1 MKPLKILLFIIFI
14 IFTSAN
20 FIFAQ
25 DEDAENCKDH
35 PMFNRFPNFHIN
47 SCEFREFDAYEFPLE
62 NSTDDNIK
70 KQRVEGKY
78 YVYNYYLNEGATQPS
93 GLQIYRNYE
102 AALKKINA
110 TIVAK
115 VYEQGN
121 SYNFLCA
128 KIVKGNNETWV
139 RIDASDGAIN
149 EYTMTI
155 LEAASMEQVIQAND
169 MIAALN
175 TNGFIALDILF
186 DTGKSNIKAESQAI
200 IDEIFKMLNENKAIK
215 VSIEGHTD
223 NVGDAAANKKLSEAR
238 ARAVM
243 DALIAKGINKE
254 RLSSVGWGQ
263 ERPVADNRTE
273 EGRAKN
279 RRVEIVKK

>member
-1 MKPLKILLFIIFI
+1 
-14 IFTSAN
+14 
-20 FIFAQ
+20 
-25 DEDAENCKDH
+25 
-35 PMFNRFPNFHIN
+35 
-47 SCEFREFDAYEFPLE
+47 
-62 NSTDDNIK
+62 
-70 KQRVEGKY
+70 
-78 YVYNYYLNEGATQPS
+78 
-93 GLQIYRNYE
+93 
-102 AALKKINA
+102 
-110 TIVAK
+110 
-115 VYEQGN
+115 
-121 SYNFLCA
+121 
-128 KIVKGNNETWV
+128 VKGNNETWV

-254 RLSSVGWGQ
+254 RLSSVGGD
-263 ERPVADNRTE
+263 RKGLCR
-273 EGRAKN
+273 
-279 RRVEIVKK
+279 